1 MKQLL
6 SILAVGIPAGL
17 LFSVS
22 SGKQRFQILGL
33 VVGGWFVSSWLRDHL
48 E

>member
-1 MKQLL
+1 MKQLGT
-6 SILAVGIPAGL
+6 ILLLGIPAGL

-22 SGKQRFQILGL
+22 SGKQRFQIVGL
-33 VVGGWFVSSWLRDHL
+33 VLLGWLVSAWIRDS